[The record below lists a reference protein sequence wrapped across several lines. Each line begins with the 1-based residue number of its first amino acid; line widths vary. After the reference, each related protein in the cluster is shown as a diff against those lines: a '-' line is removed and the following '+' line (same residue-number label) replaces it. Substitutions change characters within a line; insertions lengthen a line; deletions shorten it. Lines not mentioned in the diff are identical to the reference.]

1 MGIPA
6 NSSPTLP
13 VERGDRQQGTQQQY
27 QAIFF
32 WMATVLAALCID
44 FGAFHRLHN
53 SDSIVPV
60 MVSLYRWTPFY
71 WEQDRLGMLVP
82 LLAIPFRDPLANLL
96 AQSAFN
102 LFCGLAAFFLCARYV
117 VRRAWLFTGAISTSL
132 FLLFN
137 SKETRFQYLG
147 LAQPYGV
154 GLFLGLGGLLL
165 LENLKYSRSVRI
177 AFSLICLL
185 AASWVNAALI
195 FVLLPLIFFRWYFDH
210 DKYQRSWVLGSI
222 QNRSGKN
229 KSVSSDS
236 WRNGFPQ
243 WMLRAKRCL
252 NHELGIAT
260 VLVFLSFVASY
271 IFSGIASH
279 SAAYGDWPYSPVQ
292 PWRLPAAWFQFGKNV
307 WTEYLIEPWGIA
319 VASLLVLGVFVRL
332 LPHGR
337 IHRTNPPALNLITC
351 SLVSFLLMGSLSHI
365 QSTEFDPRF
374 ALQSMVLLQVGVVA
388 WALLPVHALV
398 SLRWQNALMAA
409 GIFLFLSTPLYL
421 YGWPSLARVRTDLNE
436 TLGKYTAE
444 ILQSGATHIVGDY
457 WKVWPATFH
466 VNMTLYE
473 MGSDRRVWGV
483 TIRSTPTR
491 VYWSKIPL
499 KKTRLAALVS
509 DPEVRPMLKM
519 YSFPPVKEEQRFK
532 DIVILTPL
540 SDLERE
546 PFTGVFRTR

>member
-1 MGIPA
+1 VA
-6 NSSPTLP
+6 ASPSTSP
-13 VERGDRQQGTQQQY
+13 VGFQINH

-32 WMATVLAALCID
+32 WTAAVLAALWID

-60 MVSLYRWTPFY
+60 LVSLIRWTPFY

-82 LLAIPFRDPLANLL
+82 LLALPFRNPLANLL
-96 AQSAFN
+96 AESAFN
-102 LFCGLAAFFLCARYV
+102 AFCGLAAFFLCARYV
-117 VRRAWLFTGAISTSL
+117 VRRAWLFTGALSASL

-154 GLFLGLGGLLL
+154 GMFLGLGGLLL
-165 LENLKYSRSVRI
+165 LENSTYSRPLRI
-177 AFSLICLL
+177 TFSFICLL

-195 FVLLPLIFFRWYFDH
+195 FVLLPLIFFRWYFDCE
-210 DKYQRSWVLGSI
+210 KCQKSWPLGSLDN
-222 QNRSGKN
+222 QSGKN
-229 KSVSSDS
+229 HSVSPDG
-236 WRNGFPQ
+236 WRNVFLQ
-243 WMLRAKRCL
+243 LMLRAKRCL
-252 NHELGIAT
+252 NHEMGIAM

-271 IFSGIASH
+271 VYSGIVSY

-292 PWRLPAAWFQFGKNV
+292 PWRWPAVWFQFGKNL
-307 WTEYLIEPWGIA
+307 WSEYLIESWGIA

-332 LPHGR
+332 LPPGR
-337 IHRTNPPALNLITC
+337 VHRTNPPAVNLIAS

-365 QSTEFDPRF
+365 QNTEFDPRF
-374 ALQSMVLLQVGVVA
+374 ALQSMVLLQVGAVA
-388 WALLPVHALV
+388 WALLPVHALL
-398 SLRWQNALMAA
+398 SLSGRRALTAA
-409 GIFLFLSTPLYL
+409 GISLFLSAPLYL
-421 YGWPSLARVRTDLNE
+421 YGWPSLAKVRADIDE

-466 VNMTLYE
+466 ANLVLCE

-491 VYWSKIPL
+491 VFWSEIPP
-499 KKTRLAALVS
+499 KKMRLAAVVG
-509 DPEVRPMLKM
+509 DREVRSMLEM
-519 YSFPPVKEEQRFK
+519 YSFPPVEEERRFK
-532 DIVILTPL
+532 DIVILKPL
-540 SDLERE
+540 SGE
-546 PFTGVFRTR
+546 